1 MHDVC
6 GVGDRVFEGAHT
18 SGTVLAGNGWAI
30 RLASAGEMER
40 GVQTFKLQGWV
51 TREKGTSTRKVRVG
65 GKR

>member
-40 GVQTFKLQGWV
+40 GVQTFKTGSRGRKGRAQG
-51 TREKGTSTRKVRVG
+51 K
-65 GKR
+65 